1 MFQAANTHIDAGFL
15 PLKSVHHV
23 QNVLRKIAAKLKT
36 RPKLYKIRYIKIRAL
51 GYYCGMCALVE

>member
-36 RPKLYKIRYIKIRAL
+36 RPKLYKIRYVLHCLITWK
-51 GYYCGMCALVE
+51 